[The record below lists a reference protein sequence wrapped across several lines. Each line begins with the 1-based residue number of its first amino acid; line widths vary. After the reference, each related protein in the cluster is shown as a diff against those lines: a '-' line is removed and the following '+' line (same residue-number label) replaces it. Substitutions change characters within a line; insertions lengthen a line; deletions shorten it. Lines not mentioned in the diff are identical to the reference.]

1 MLIQD
6 RESRLHPQDGRLR
19 GEATA
24 GCVPSIIYSMC
35 KTVFKLYIVF
45 TFYIYFIY
53 PQSWEMLVTAA
64 KTMKTTYNN
73 MI

>member
-1 MLIQD
+1 MGDSEEKQQLAV
-6 RESRLHPQDGRLR
+6 SPQSFIP
-19 GEATA
+19 
-24 GCVPSIIYSMC
+24 CVKLFLTIYS
-35 KTVFKLYIVF
+35 FYFL
-45 TFYIYFIY
+45 YIYFIY